1 MADCLADIQKEPRFW
16 QRLLTFAGYDLGK
29 VDGIIGV
36 KTRAAAARWA
46 EDAAAIKAEVGEFD
60 ERSER
65 NMDTLLP
72 ETQRVARRW
81 LKLAKPVAEQ
91 AGLDIRIIC
100 GTRTYNEQTA
110 LYNQKPKV
118 TNARAGQSFHNFG
131 IAWDFGVFQGKT
143 YFGEHPL
150 YATVGKLYTQIPGI
164 EWGGIWKSFPDQ
176 PHLQL
181 TKYSTSAQ
189 ARAAFEV

>member
-36 KTRAAAARWA
+36 KTRTAAAKWA
-46 EDAAAIKAEVGEFD
+46 EDAAAIKAELGEFD

-65 NMDTLLP
+65 NITTLIP
-72 ETQRVARRW
+72 EAQRAARMW
-81 LKLAKPVAEQ
+81 LSLAKHLAEKD
-91 AGLDIRIIC
+91 GLDIRIIC
-100 GTRTYNEQTA
+100 GTRTYAEQTT
-110 LYNQKPKV
+110 LYKQRPKV

-131 IAWDFGVFQGKT
+131 IAWDFGVFQGKS
-143 YFGEHPL
+143 YFGDHDM
-150 YATVGKLYTQIPGI
+150 YATAGKLCTQVPGI
-164 EWGGIWKSFPDQ
+164 EWGGVWKNFPDQ

-181 TKYSTSAQ
+181 NKYSTSAQ
-189 ARAAFEV
+189 ARAVFEV